1 MLIAARRQVETLG
14 IQFSVKA
21 SVTKQF
27 SEQNSVI
34 YIQTKKPFLQN
45 EVYVLNRMKDETK
58 QDECEC

>member
-1 MLIAARRQVETLG
+1 MLIAARRQAETLG

-34 YIQTKKPFLQN
+34 YIQTEKPFLQN
-45 EVYVLNRMKDETK
+45 EVYVLNRMKHETK